1 VDITEV
7 ILRQHA
13 DQRSMFAA
21 LEEWPR
27 EDTSGLASLWRRLE
41 IMLEV
46 HAQAEE
52 QFFYPE
58 LTRLGTGGGDAD
70 SVEGEV
76 KDAIKD
82 HNEIRDAIAKVA
94 AADVGSK
101 DWFSAVL
108 EVNVANGD
116 HMAEEERQDL
126 TDFRQHATLDLRHRL
141 AVDFLRFE
149 AEHWATGVPAVD
161 KDPDEYVRQHEGA
174 DQH

>member
-1 VDITEV
+1 MDITEL

-13 DQRSMFAA
+13 DQRSLFAA

-27 EDTSGLASLWRRLE
+27 DDTAGLGSLWRRLE

-46 HAQAEE
+46 HALAEE
-52 QFFYPE
+52 RFFYPE

-82 HNEIRDAIAKVA
+82 HNEIRDAIARVA
-94 AADVGSK
+94 AAQVGSK
-101 DWFSAVL
+101 DWFAAVL

-149 AEHWATGVPAVD
+149 AEHWADGVSAVD
-161 KDPDEYVRQHEGA
+161 RDPDEYVRENEDA
-174 DQH
+174 RRS

>member
-1 VDITEV
+1 MDITEL

-27 EDTSGLASLWRRLE
+27 EDTAGLGSLWRRLE

-46 HAQAEE
+46 HALAEE
-52 QFFYPE
+52 RFFYPE

-82 HNEIRDAIAKVA
+82 HNEIRDGIAKVA
-94 AADVGSK
+94 AAQVGSD
-101 DWFSAVL
+101 DWYAAIL

-149 AEHWATGVPAVD
+149 AEHWAGGVRAVD
-161 KDPDEYVRQHEGA
+161 RDPDEFVRENDGSRQS
-174 DQH
+174 

>member
-1 VDITEV
+1 MDITDL
-7 ILRQHA
+7 ILAQHA
-13 DQRSMFAA
+13 DQRRVFAA
-21 LEEWPR
+21 LDEWPR
-27 EDTSGLASLWRRLE
+27 DDIDGLARLWHRLE

-46 HAQAEE
+46 HARAEE

-70 SVEGEV
+70 SVEDEV
-76 KDAIKD
+76 VDAIKD

-94 AADVGSK
+94 AADVGSS
-101 DWFSAVL
+101 DWFAAIL

-149 AEHWATGVPAVD
+149 AEHWATGVPAID
-161 KDPDEYVRQHEGA
+161 RDPDEFVKENAGDRRE
-174 DQH
+174 